1 MPPIQISGIRF
12 GRCPLAARPAS
23 TPAVILSGIVTPIAN
38 MPPLLQVLTLL
49 NLLRHFELVLR
60 RVFLEGATFPAVLLS
75 LVPMTGVGAV
85 TLIFA
90 AWFFRRRTS

>member
-1 MPPIQISGIRF
+1 MPPIEVSGTRF
-12 GRCPLAARPAS
+12 GRWSLAARPAS

-49 NLLRHFELVLR
+49 NLLRHFEVVLR

-90 AWFFRRRTS
+90 AWYFRRRTS